1 MLKKVSFYYIDNNQ
15 TKLFSSYL
23 AVVDSGGAGG
33 FPLVHPGGG
42 DGGDLVHR
50 CVLEQSG
57 EESISSLHLRL
68 RLKLPLLLYLRLPS
82 RQCPYPGSHP
92 PVHILCYLAPIAA
105 GCVVVGEPSTSRVAC
120 WRLVKFASPC
130 HIHSCSKFRSLDP
143 KSCRI
148 SICEAMRSPHVQD
161 LFKSSICTRTCCSRS
176 RALGQDLPGVKRSIA
191 EVAGRVESLRDSAG
205 EVSSTWYQDSWLR
218 LHSQVFGESQGVVN
232 TTILV
237 IVKPFSQYRGHM
249 LKLSIR
255 DTAGCKH
262 RSSEHSGVL
271 RQLGEGAGLQGPGH
285 LCTPCSTRW
294 CSCSPNTSWCSC
306 SPSTC
311 CGWCCWSPC
320 CCWWTACSVLALC
333 L

>member
-161 LFKSSICTRTCCSRS
+161 FFKSSICTRTCCSRS
-176 RALGQDLPGVKRSIA
+176 RALRQDLPGVKRSIA
-191 EVAGRVESLRDSAG
+191 EVASSVESLRDSVG
-205 EVSSTWYQDSWLR
+205 EVSSTWYQNSWLR
-218 LHSQVFGESQGVVN
+218 LHSQVFSESQGVIN

-237 IVKPFSQYRGHM
+237 IVKPFSQYRSHM

-262 RSSEHSGVL
+262 CSSKHSGVL

-285 LCTPCSTRW
+285 LCTCI
-294 CSCSPNTSWCSC
+294 CSCSSSCRFVSSCRLISRFSC
-306 SPSTC
+306 SSSCRTYST
-311 CGWCCWSPC
+311 SPP
-320 CCWWTACSVLALC
+320 TPVLR
-333 L
+333 